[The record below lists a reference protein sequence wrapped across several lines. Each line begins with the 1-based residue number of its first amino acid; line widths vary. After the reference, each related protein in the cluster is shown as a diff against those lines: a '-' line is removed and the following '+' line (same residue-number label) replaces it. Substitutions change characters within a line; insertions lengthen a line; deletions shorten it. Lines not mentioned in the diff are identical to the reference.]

1 MNTSSFK
8 ESFVLK
14 MEAAGSSETLE
25 TIYEICGVTS
35 QKTLVLTYTI
45 IIRTS
50 YYRV

>member
-1 MNTSSFK
+1 MNTNSFK

-14 MEAAGSSETLE
+14 MEAAGSSEKLE
-25 TIYEICGVTS
+25 AIYEISGVTS
-35 QKTLVLTYTI
+35 LMTPVLTYTT